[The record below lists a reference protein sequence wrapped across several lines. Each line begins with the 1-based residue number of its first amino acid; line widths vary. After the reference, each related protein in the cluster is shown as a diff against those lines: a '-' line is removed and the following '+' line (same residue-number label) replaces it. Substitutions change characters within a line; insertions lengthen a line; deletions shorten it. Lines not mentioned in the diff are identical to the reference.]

1 MSKKKNILKLIG
13 FISVFFITISLIT
26 GIIIFFNSKYYKY
39 NTATEYMKKGNY
51 ENAEKTYKTLN
62 EYKDSKNK
70 IMECKYQRAKIYLK
84 DEKYI
89 KAIKILSSI
98 TSYKDSKSILQ
109 ETKYNYGIFL
119 NKKSMFEKSNAY
131 LKDVTDYK
139 DSKKYIEKNN
149 KEITFR
155 NWKNKYTGTFL
166 NTTYSNDKVV
176 LSSGTI
182 LTRYLDYSSAKILI
196 SEDYSCTFLDDFSL
210 KCQSKLWHDRS
221 TAMVRL
227 QDDKLIINY
236 NSFDEYKTEEYS
248 KKSNTLNRP
257 DDYKEPE
264 IGMSK
269 NEVLN
274 STWGSPKKKNIDK
287 FSWGTY
293 EQWVYS
299 NNRYIYIYIEND
311 KVTSIS
317 N

>member
-1 MSKKKNILKLIG
+1 
-13 FISVFFITISLIT
+13 
-26 GIIIFFNSKYYKY
+26 
-39 NTATEYMKKGNY
+39 
-51 ENAEKTYKTLN
+51 
-62 EYKDSKNK
+62 
-70 IMECKYQRAKIYLK
+70 
-84 DEKYI
+84 
-89 KAIKILSSI
+89 
-98 TSYKDSKSILQ
+98 
-109 ETKYNYGIFL
+109 
-119 NKKSMFEKSNAY
+119 MFEKSNAY

-196 SEDYSCTFLDDFSL
+196 SEDYSCNFLDDFSL

-221 TAMVRL
+221 TAMVKL

-299 NNRYIYIYIEND
+299 NNRYIYIEND